1 MLCDKCKK
9 RNATVLYKQTV
20 NGVSEQMALCSEC
33 ANQMSIGGLFDD
45 DFNFFGSLFKGSGSA
60 LPSEDK
66 VCTLCGSTFEQIAR
80 DGKVGCAK
88 CYEIFEDR
96 LRPSIERL
104 HGRVEH
110 IGRKPKGSVQR
121 DEKQEKLKELK
132 EQLAASIEKEN
143 FEEAAKLRD
152 EIRGLEG

>member
-1 MLCDKCKK
+1 M
-9 RNATVLYKQTV
+9 YKQTV

-45 DFNFFGSLFKGSGSA
+45 DFNFFGSLFKGNST
-60 LPSEDK
+60 LPTEEK
-66 VCTLCGSTFEQIAR
+66 VCTLCGSTFDQIAR

-104 HGRVEH
+104 HGRTKHV
-110 IGRKPKGSVQR
+110 GRTPKGSAQR
-121 DEKQEKLKELK
+121 DEKQEKIKELK
-132 EQLAASIEKEN
+132 EQLAKAIEKEN

>member
-9 RNATVLYKQTV
+9 RNATVMYKQTV

-45 DFNFFGSLFKGSGSA
+45 DFNFFGSLFTGGST
-60 LPSEDK
+60 LPAEEK

-104 HGRVEH
+104 HGRVGH
-110 IGRKPKGSVQR
+110 VGRKPKGTPQMN
-121 DEKQEKLKELK
+121 EKTDKIKTLKEKLAKAI
-132 EQLAASIEKEN
+132 QNEN